1 MAKKIVD
8 QEALKR
14 FKTNLDGQT
23 ISDDTID
30 DIIGTTVSTAVD
42 NGTLREDMS
51 RVKQSLGPYSDRTSI
66 QLAAKETGV
75 AISSG
80 GVKTAKDG
88 WAIAEFTAVLGNEYL
103 FKPGATDGGVSVF
116 AEYIDKQE
124 QRGIDYAYTYDQ
136 QGRTATASA
145 TYNGKAYSYS
155 YSYSSDDTK
164 GENPSITD
172 TATGKAVGYLPATY
186 QTTVGTYQPLTI
198 LNAGAELPQDG
209 YCRFVSNFQQR
220 ASMRVVVSYKADAA
234 DLTVK
239 VVRDGM
245 TASMC
250 SQLSRVNQK
259 VDEVKAATESL
270 ARQTSSGGALFAGF
284 SRPNGDVSPEGQTAY
299 GDKALI
305 HKIGKHLRMAV
316 VKDGKATY
324 LAPGRIT
331 LTEDGEAVAIDG
343 SAGDVLCATDTELWL
358 MRATGTK
365 DGADESVMGL
375 SEGPCSWQGNAAKR
389 IAKFGMTPGYTVN
402 AKTGDDVRSQ
412 AHSVYGT
419 GVKGSW
425 SAPDS
430 LFKTASPYAAA
441 AGGGLPTSGVSG
453 LASIQQAQNK
463 NADALTARP
472 YMGLHPD
479 QYMTWIALM
488 YAELGT
494 LDSTQLAR
502 MGTGCTTQDA
512 VTAATFCDAQMSGN
526 SGVKLITSAGAATYA
541 PLSGQS
547 MTPSGG
553 GDAVYN
559 VKGLN
564 GSMYA
569 FTEMLEAQRVMDA
582 ITRDG
587 LTSKVGRQ
595 TTFFYFDASGKMLTV
610 EKSSTFDVTTG
621 AGMTAGVKYYQV
633 RDVPG
638 CEGLQDGVMTG
649 VVNCYLLMM
658 TADGVTLANGT
669 SMTGG
674 KAIFK
679 FSHSVYRG
687 LSMPMDGM
695 FRHLSYAYRVMYG
708 HGADKSME
716 TVFAT
721 TYNVEDT
728 KAMTSFGQD
737 TWSGSTEDTLAALD
751 GLDLRMEKV
760 TAQSG
765 WIKKG
770 DYSVSPFAMTATGG
784 GSHSYEAA
792 YLWNT
797 ASYGGAGDANGKL
810 AEGKKQINA
819 SVSGCSAYYG
829 AASARTLVCYYGLGV
844 GSSFYAG
851 AFAVLL

>member
-23 ISDDTID
+23 ISNDTID

-42 NGTLREDMS
+42 NGTLREDMA
-51 RVKQSLGPYSDRTSI
+51 RVKESLGPYSDRASI
-66 QLAAKETGV
+66 KLAAKETGV

-80 GVKTAKDG
+80 GVKTAKAG

-103 FKPGATDGGVSVF
+103 FKPGATDGDVSVF

-124 QRGIDYAYTYDQ
+124 QRGIDYTYVYDST
-136 QGRTATASA
+136 GRISSAGA
-145 TYNGKAYSYS
+145 TYNGKTYSYS
-155 YSYSSDDTK
+155 FHYSDGDTK
-164 GENPSITD
+164 GESPSITD
-172 TATGKAVGYLPATY
+172 TATGKAVDYLPATY
-186 QTTVGTYQPLTI
+186 LTTVGTYQPLTI
-198 LNAGAELPQDG
+198 LNADAELPQDG

-220 ASMRVVVSYKADAA
+220 ASMRVIVSYKTDGA

-259 VDEVKAATESL
+259 VDEVKAATESI
-270 ARQTSSGGALFAGF
+270 RKSSSVDGASLAGF
-284 SRPNGDVSPEGQTAY
+284 SRPNGDVSPEGQTTY

-305 HKIGKHLRMAV
+305 HKIGKHLRMAL
-316 VKDGKATY
+316 VKDGKPVY
-324 LAPGRIT
+324 MAPGRIT
-331 LTEDGEAVAIDG
+331 MTEAGEAVAIDG
-343 SAGDVLCATDTELWL
+343 SAGDVLCATDTDLWL

-365 DGADESVMGL
+365 DGTDESVMGL
-375 SEGPCSWQGNAAKR
+375 SDGPCSWQGNAAKR

-402 AKTGDDVRSQ
+402 AKIGDDVRSQ
-412 AHSVYGT
+412 AHSVYGL

-425 SAPDS
+425 SGVKG

-441 AGGGLPTSGVSG
+441 TGGGLPTSGLSG
-453 LASIQQAQNK
+453 IISIQQAQNK

-502 MGTGCTTQDA
+502 MGTGCTMQDV
-512 VTAATFCDAQMSGN
+512 VTGGTFYDAAMSGN
-526 SGVKLITSAGAATYA
+526 SGVKLITNTGAASYA
-541 PLSGQS
+541 SLMAQS
-547 MTPSGG
+547 MKTMAGE
-553 GDAVYN
+553 AVYN
-559 VKGLN
+559 VAGLN
-564 GSMYA
+564 GSQYA
-569 FTEMLEAQRVMDA
+569 MTEMLEAQRVMDA

-595 TTFFYFDASGKMLTV
+595 TTFFYFNASGKMATV

-621 AGMTAGVKYYQV
+621 TGMTAGVKYYQV

-649 VVNCYLLMM
+649 VVNCYMLMM
-658 TADGVTLANGT
+658 TADGVTLENGT

-708 HGADKSME
+708 HGADKNME
-716 TVFAT
+716 AVFAT
-721 TYNVEDT
+721 TYNVEDV
-728 KAMTSFGQD
+728 KAMTSFAQD

-792 YLWNT
+792 YLWNS
-797 ASYGGAGDANGKL
+797 ASYGGAGDSNGKL

-819 SVSGCSAYYG
+819 SVSGCSANFG
-829 AASARTLVCYYGLGV
+829 NASARTVFCNDGLGA

>member
-8 QEALKR
+8 QAALKR
-14 FKTNLDGQT
+14 FKANLDGQT

-42 NGTLREDMS
+42 NGTLREDMA

-145 TYNGKAYSYS
+145 TYNGKTYSYS

-164 GENPSITD
+164 GESPSITD

-186 QTTVGTYQPLTI
+186 LTTVGTYQPLTI

-270 ARQTSSGGALFAGF
+270 ARQTSSGGAQFAGF

-305 HKIGKHLRMAV
+305 HKIGKHLRMGV

-331 LTEDGEAVAIDG
+331 MTEDGEAVAIDG
-343 SAGDVLCATDTELWL
+343 SAGDVLCATDTDLWL

-365 DGADESVMGL
+365 DGTDESVMGL

-402 AKTGDDVRSQ
+402 AKIGDDVRSQ
-412 AHSVYGT
+412 AHSVYGKD
-419 GVKGSW
+419 VKGSW
-425 SAPDS
+425 SGVKG

-479 QYMTWIALM
+479 QYMVWIALM

-502 MGTGCTTQDA
+502 MGVGCTVQDI
-512 VTAATFCDAQMSGN
+512 VTGGTFYDAAMSGN
-526 SGVKLITSAGAATYA
+526 SGVKLITSTGAASYYG
-541 PLSGQS
+541 LSAQS
-547 MTPSGG
+547 MKTAAGET
-553 GDAVYN
+553 AYN
-559 VKGLN
+559 TEGLN

-569 FTEMLEAQRVMDA
+569 FMEMLEPQRVMDA

-621 AGMTAGVKYYQV
+621 TGMTAGVKYYQV

-679 FSHSVYRG
+679 FSHAMYRG
-687 LSMPMDGM
+687 MSIPMDGM
-695 FRHLSYAYRVMYG
+695 FRHLSYMYRVMYG
-708 HGADKSME
+708 HGADKDME
-716 TVFAT
+716 CALAT
-721 TYNVEDT
+721 TYNVEDV
-728 KAMTSFGQD
+728 KAVTSFTQAA
-737 TWSGSTEDTLAALD
+737 WSGNTDDTLPALD
-751 GLDLRMEKV
+751 GLDLRTEKV
-760 TAQSG
+760 TAKSG
-765 WIKKG
+765 WVKKG

-784 GSHSYEAA
+784 GSHSHEAA
-792 YLWNT
+792 YLWNST
-797 ASYGGAGDANGKL
+797 SYGGSGDSNGKL

-819 SVSGCSAYYG
+819 SVSGCSAG
-829 AASARTLVCYYGLGV
+829 NGSASARTLRCNDGLGN
-844 GSSFYAG
+844 GISNYAG